1 MASEI
6 TGVSA
11 KVIEQTAK
19 IFADADPG
27 MIYAGY
33 ASCKWLHGDLLQRA
47 MLLLLALTGSTGKE
61 GGGLQIANS
70 PNARGLTQFGF
81 SDVGPAFRL
90 ISSTTWDYD
99 HADMKELNQKIYGND
114 LAEKFDRYYKKSIE
128 EDWFPDYSKNGWK
141 M

>member
-1 MASEI
+1 METSYKGHAFTS
-6 TGVSA
+6 SLDW
-11 KVIEQTAK
+11 K
-19 IFADADPG
+19 
-27 MIYAGY
+27 
-33 ASCKWLHGDLLQRA
+33 L
-47 MLLLLALTGSTGKE
+47 TGKE

-114 LAEKFDRYYKKSIE
+114 LAENLIDITRRVSK
-128 EDWFPDYSKNGWK
+128 DWFPDYSKNGWK
-141 M
+141 MGFFAGQQWCQLESDW